1 MTTDRP
7 VKITFAQMR
16 ESGVRGLLVYCQDHR
31 CSHSLAISGDAW
43 PDDARLSDIE
53 ARFVCT
59 ACGKRGPTCGRASFL
74 ERKPVEELIL
84 PLPETAQNPRGDNLQ

>member
-1 MTTDRP
+1 MTDRP

-16 ESGVRGLLVYCQDHR
+16 ESGVRGLLVNCQDYP

-59 ACGKRGPTCGRASFL
+59 ACGKRGADVRPGLLLGTKTS
-74 ERKPVEELIL
+74 
-84 PLPETAQNPRGDNLQ
+84 